1 VSDCTHISFLSQLKT
16 KLQTDTTVTIA
27 EIKAT
32 LSITKV
38 LAHYGL
44 EAGPKGA
51 MRCPFHD
58 DKAASMKVYADT
70 NTAYCFA
77 GGCEVESVDVIDF
90 VLHMEKCDKRTAILK
105 AKELCGQSSLP
116 PPTPQER
123 EPVAPELDVKAI
135 YAASLETIQ
144 KHKAAQAYCLERG
157 LVWWDWLGVGYKS
170 RKTSERWGRG
180 CILLPLRDRAG
191 RVVSLYGRA
200 IKGKGHYYT
209 AGRRGLYPYYP
220 DASTRTLV
228 LTESVLDA
236 ASLRRYEFSLDGYAI
251 LALYG
256 TNGLTAEHR
265 TVIGELG
272 DLREIILALDSDEA
286 GNAAA
291 GKLATELT
299 ELRGGLTV
307 TRLPLPAGAD
317 VNAVTAAA
325 GDNVIERVEEL
336 LAERT
341 VMATSPVKSAPA
353 SAPKA
358 SIPTISRLDTA
369 NPYCLEYV
377 TATAS
382 YQVRGGV
389 RLADKD
395 LDSLKVTL
403 LINNA
408 EGRKS
413 RQKVDLYE
421 DRQVSRTARAVAERL
436 GLRADLVELDLDSL
450 TEALDDHRE
459 RLRREHQ
466 DGRGKEDAPVD
477 VTGTAKSSCETF
489 LRQPQLLH
497 KINEQIGKAGLVGE
511 EANRLLLFVVASSYR
526 MPQTL
531 HALIQGASGSGK
543 TRLAR
548 VVSELIPPEVVK
560 RYTRVTD
567 GSFYNQAEHYFTNK
581 LLCFEDI
588 DGLKEEALLAVREL
602 QSNEV
607 LITSTSYK
615 DELGNIRGAERIV
628 RGPIASL
635 SCTTRAEV
643 YEDNVSRCFVV
654 AVDES
659 QEQSQ
664 RVIEYQNRRSAGRI
678 EGRDEAQARELLR
691 NCLRLLQPLEVINPY
706 ADRLRLPE
714 EAHKLRRLN
723 ELYQSFVRQV
733 TLLNQLRRKRDD
745 RGRLITEVEDLRVAC
760 EVLFESIVLKV
771 DELDG
776 SLRQFFERLKAY
788 VLERGR
794 DYEFTRFEVRKATGL
809 GKTQQHHHL
818 TRLLELE
825 YLTKRG
831 FANRGYRYRVS
842 HWDDQGA
849 LRQRIKDSLLN
860 QLNHL

>member
-1 VSDCTHISFLSQLKT
+1 M
-16 KLQTDTTVTIA
+16 TIA
-27 EIKAT
+27 EIKTTLPIAT
-32 LSITKV
+32 V
-38 LAHYGL
+38 LDHYGL
-44 EAGPKGA
+44 KPGPGSS
-51 MRCPFHD
+51 MTCPFHD
-58 DKAASMKVYADT
+58 DAKASMKIYPDT
-70 NTAYCFA
+70 NTAFCFA
-77 GGCEVESVDVIDF
+77 GGCEVGSVDVIDF

-105 AKELCGQSSLP
+105 AKELCGQTLTTSTATATEPATP
-116 PPTPQER
+116 P
-123 EPVAPELDVKAI
+123 LDIDAI
-135 YAASLETIQ
+135 YAASREAMQ
-144 KHKAAQAYCLERG
+144 KHKAAQAYCEGRALRFWE
-157 LVWWDWLGVGYKS
+157 LVGVGYKS
-170 RKTSERWGRG
+170 RKTPQRWGRG
-180 CILLPLRDRAG
+180 CVIFPLRDHG
-191 RVVSLYGRA
+191 NFPVSLYGRA
-200 IKGKGHYYT
+200 IKGSGHYYT
-209 AGRRGLYPYYP
+209 ANRRGLFPGYPKP
-220 DASTRTLV
+220 ETQTLL

-236 ASLRRYEFSLDGYAI
+236 ACLQYYDFSPDGLTL

-265 TVIGELG
+265 TAIGELG
-272 DLREIILALDSDEA
+272 HLREVILALDGDEA
-286 GNAAA
+286 GR
-291 GKLATELT
+291 LATGQLT
-299 ELRGGLTV
+299 AELRRLRPDIAV
-307 TRLPLPAGAD
+307 TRLPLPESQD
-317 VNAVTAAA
+317 VNEVATAAGTELVA
-325 GDNVIERVEEL
+325 RFEQL
-336 LAERT
+336 LAAREVLT
-341 VMATSPVKSAPA
+341 QPDELAPA
-353 SAPKA
+353 SPPTKTLPVVA
-358 SIPTISRLDTA
+358 SALDTS
-369 NPYCLEYV
+369 NPYCLDYV
-377 TATAS
+377 TATAH

-403 LINNA
+403 LVTNA

-436 GLRADLVELDLDSL
+436 TLRADLVELDLDGL

-459 RLRREHQ
+459 RLRQQRQ
-466 DGRGKEDAPVD
+466 DGRTAEERPVA
-477 VTGTAKSSCETF
+477 VTGQAKASCEAF
-489 LRQPQLLH
+489 LKQPELLTR
-497 KINEQIGKAGLVGE
+497 INAEIGRAGLVGE
-511 EANRLLLFVVASSYR
+511 EANRLLLFVVASSYA

-615 DELGNIRGAERIV
+615 DELGNIRGAERVV

-659 QEQSQ
+659 GEQS
-664 RVIEYQNRRSAGRI
+664 RRIIDYQNRRSAGKI
-678 EGRDEAQARELLR
+678 EGKDEQRARELLR
-691 NCLRLLQPLEVINPY
+691 NCLRLLRPLEVINPY

-733 TLLNQLRRKRDD
+733 TLLNQLQRKRDG

-788 VLERGR
+788 VLQRGK
-794 DYEFTRFEVRKATGL
+794 DYEFTRFEVRQATGL

-849 LRQRIKDSLLN
+849 LRQRIKDSLLD